1 MRENADFDT
10 LNAKQRRVAELL
22 AAGKTRLEAAKQAGV
37 GERTVY
43 LWLKDEAFRAY
54 LRAEESRLRGELTS
68 VLRRGVLKAVTLLER
83 AIDGE
88 IVEPHRIHAARALL
102 GAGGRFLALLEVA
115 ELHARIDALEE
126 RIGGG
131 STNGFPKATYH

>member
-1 MRENADFDT
+1 MRAVADFDT

-43 LWLKDEAFRAY
+43 LWLKDATFQKY

-68 VLRRGVLKAVTLLER
+68 ILRRGVFKAVTLLER

-88 IVEPHRIHAARALL
+88 PVEPARIHAARALL
-102 GAGGRFLALLEVA
+102 GAGGRFLALLELG
-115 ELHARIDALEE
+115 ELHARLDALEGQI
-126 RIGGG
+126 RGV
-131 STNGFPKATYH
+131 SQNGFSREAH